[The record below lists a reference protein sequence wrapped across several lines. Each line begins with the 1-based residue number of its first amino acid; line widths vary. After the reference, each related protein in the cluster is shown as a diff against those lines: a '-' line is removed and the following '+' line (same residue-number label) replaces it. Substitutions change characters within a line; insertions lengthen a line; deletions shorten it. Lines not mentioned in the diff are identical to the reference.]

1 MVIISI
7 HVITIGFYN
16 TMLISIIIRVVNIN
30 IIIIITVIIIA
41 ALEATIRTITI
52 TTAMPATIMLENR
65 LQTSKANTPATSD
78 YT

>member
-30 IIIIITVIIIA
+30 IIIITVIIIA